1 MAEVYNI
8 PLRDAKRVP
17 RHQRSSKAISII
29 KEFLK
34 RNVSEDV
41 KIDKSVNEKVWE
53 RGASKIPS
61 KVRVKVEEDEEGYLA
76 YLEE

>member
-1 MAEVYNI
+1 MAEVYNV

-17 RHQRSSKAISII
+17 RHQRSSKAMSLI
-29 KEFLK
+29 KEFLE
-34 RNVSEDV
+34 RNVHEEV

-53 RGASKIPS
+53 RGASKVPS
-61 KVRVKVEEDEEGYLA
+61 KVRIKVEEDEEGYLA